1 MRISN
6 MKTAIR
12 KAENDYLF
20 GGQRRRRNHVQPRR
34 FRTAPPLCRQI
45 RHPRESCTLIPSA
58 TAFAINFLQENKDI
72 ALLADLMGHSG
83 VNTTMIYLRLSK
95 EEQRRAIDDSV
106 RW

>member
-1 MRISN
+1 MHPHS
-6 MKTAIR
+6 
-12 KAENDYLF
+12 
-20 GGQRRRRNHVQPRR
+20 
-34 FRTAPPLCRQI
+34 FRHR
-45 RHPRESCTLIPSA
+45 
-58 TAFAINFLQENKDI
+58 FAINFLQGNKDI